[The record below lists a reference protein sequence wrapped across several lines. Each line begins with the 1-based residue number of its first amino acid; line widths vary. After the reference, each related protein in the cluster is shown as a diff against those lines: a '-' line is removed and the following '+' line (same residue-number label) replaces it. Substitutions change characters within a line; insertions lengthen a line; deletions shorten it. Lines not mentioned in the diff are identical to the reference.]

1 MATNVRDF
9 GEGVLTFGGSDYIC
23 QVEACTLVAS
33 NTRQDIVTAC
43 GTTSR
48 FINEQFELR
57 VRFLQDWTSAGVSKY
72 LWDHYNTDVAFTFS
86 TDPDDTPLMSG
97 TLTIPRPSFGGETQ
111 QPLRDDQTFPVVGI
125 PTLTADV

>member
-1 MATNVRDF
+1 MPTNVRDF
-9 GEGVLTFGGSDYIC
+9 GEGTLTFGASDYIC
-23 QVEACTLVAS
+23 QVQSCIQVSS

-72 LWDHYNTDVAFTFS
+72 LWDNYNTNVAFTFS
-86 TDPDDTPLMSG
+86 TDPDDTPMMSG
-97 TLTIPRPSFGGETQ
+97 TLTIPRPSFGGEAQ
-111 QPLRDDQTFPVVGI
+111 QVLVDDLTFPIVGT
-125 PTLTADV
+125 PTPTADV